1 MIDLKRLK
9 TFSIRERSSK
19 VDLAMFARPN
29 KAGVSFKT
37 FIRSLPN
44 LLRSSDLSYVV
55 TAIVRARNKG
65 KPVVLMMGAHVIKCG
80 LSPWV
85 IEMIR
90 RNVVTA
96 VAMNGAGIVHD
107 FEIAFGGKTSED
119 VGAALDDGSFGMAR
133 ETGEFLNNAV
143 KEGVRNGFGLGASV
157 GRAIERAPLK
167 FKKLSVA
174 SACAKAGIPLTVHV
188 AIGTDIIHPHPSF
201 DGAATGEASARDF
214 RRLIEVVT
222 HLDGGGV
229 VLNFGS
235 AVIMPEVFLKALSAA
250 RNLTG
255 KVKGFTTANFDMNA
269 QYRPL
274 QNIVLRPTQKSG
286 RGVSIIGHHE
296 IMMPLLFQAVTERL
310 GR

>member
-214 RRLIEVVT
+214 
-222 HLDGGGV
+222 DGGGV